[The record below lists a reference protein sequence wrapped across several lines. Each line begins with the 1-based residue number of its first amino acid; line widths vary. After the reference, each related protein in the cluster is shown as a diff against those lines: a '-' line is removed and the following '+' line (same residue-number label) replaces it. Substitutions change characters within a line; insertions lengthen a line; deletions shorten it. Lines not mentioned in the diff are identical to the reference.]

1 MGKITAKHFLNTNL
15 KPYVISGIKHYS
27 IYILLV
33 ANRQNTKVKSITF
46 DEYYNEE
53 TFNDII
59 NSKDKEDIQL
69 IANEISTI
77 TRITEIT
84 LELLGGFDTAFITAY
99 FKFSSMYGL
108 NSNANT
114 YENRSIGDLYNFY
127 NDDKEKNNIYKIE
140 LKEKIEKELGGI
152 KYNERYLFS
161 ILNFG
166 SITLFEFFNDTTQTE
181 LRERIKGNT
190 LLSREEVEEVAK
202 EYIQNIFYHSLKRF
216 SETIEKTKNA
226 FLIEK
231 YNSVF
236 AQYDKK
242 RRLKSWR
249 DKYSIND
256 L

>member
-1 MGKITAKHFLNTNL
+1 MI
-15 KPYVISGIKHYS
+15 
-27 IYILLV
+27 
-33 ANRQNTKVKSITF
+33 
-46 DEYYNEE
+46 
-53 TFNDII
+53 DII

-127 NDDKEKNNIYKIE
+127 NDDKDKNNIYKIE